1 MLLSYIERLRLV
13 GMIGFIVDL
22 AALGQKPVL
31 TESFGTIVTGA
42 MAVVLHLLVSRLTDS
57 WNPSTVRVARE
68 FHLLVRR
75 PRWVFAK
82 HFSGR

>member
-42 MAVVLHLLVSRLTDS
+42 MAVVLHLLVSRLTIHGIHQLS
-57 WNPSTVRVARE
+57 GWLENSSVGAAAEMGVRQA
-68 FHLLVRR
+68 FQ
-75 PRWVFAK
+75 
-82 HFSGR
+82 